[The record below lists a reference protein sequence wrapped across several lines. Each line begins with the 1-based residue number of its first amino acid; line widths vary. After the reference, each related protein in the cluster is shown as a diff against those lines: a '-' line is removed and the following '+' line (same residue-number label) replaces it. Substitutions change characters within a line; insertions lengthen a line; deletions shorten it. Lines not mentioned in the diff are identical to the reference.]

1 MPSLGQTVA
10 IQELKGI
17 LTSMFYKFEA
27 KDHGN
32 EVTCS
37 KSHSESGSTPGDPG
51 LLTPNFML
59 CALLLLVSESFFW
72 KSVHSSV
79 CFCERS
85 QLGIGKEMRMCEKSK
100 GLWKRDMPVTMLT
113 KHYSFGLSARAVW
126 NRIGLS
132 SLEWSCILLILHFGS
147 LAN

>member
-1 MPSLGQTVA
+1 MPSLRQTVA

-59 CALLLLVSESFFW
+59 CALLLVSERFFW
-72 KSVHSSV
+72 KSVHSPV
-79 CFCERS
+79 CFCKRS
-85 QLGIGKEMRMCEKSK
+85 QLGIGKEVRMCEKSK
-100 GLWKRDMPVTMLT
+100 RLWKREHACDYA
-113 KHYSFGLSARAVW
+113 KHYSFGLSARAAW
-126 NRIGLS
+126 NRIGFS